1 MAAKRAPKL
10 LLALP
15 LVMIVVLGVLY
26 FYGLTYDPNK
36 ASSRLIN
43 KQLPVLKLPSLLDT
57 DVLLDSTTVKGPA
70 LINVWASWCGACRT
84 EHEELKRIT
93 QEEHVN
99 IYSVDYQDDPVTAR
113 NWLKQNGNPFVW
125 VMFDGAAAAGMPLD
139 IYSLPQTYLVD
150 AKGIIRARYIGAITQ
165 PIWLAMQKQLQA
177 SE

>member
-93 QEEHVN
+93 KEEHVN